1 MTQQAN
7 EKIVVFTGAGIS
19 VESGIE
25 TYRSDTGLWHKHDI
39 REVCHPDGWQRN
51 PQKVLDFYNQRRK
64 EVGEAK
70 PNAAHHAIAQLES
83 RYDVTV
89 ITQNVD
95 DLHERAGSTKVLHL
109 HGEVTKVRS
118 DLPSDYHLYDI
129 GYHELNL
136 GQQCESGFQLR
147 PHIVWFAEEPFFME
161 ESIELFAEADK
172 VLVVGTSLQV
182 QPAASLVLFAH
193 SATDRYIVDPSTM
206 TPPKKFDHLRG
217 TASEM
222 VPRLVESW
230 LS

>member
-1 MTQQAN
+1 MSNQPKQ
-7 EKIVVFTGAGIS
+7 KIVVFTGAGIS

-25 TYRSDTGLWHKHDI
+25 TNRSDTGLWHKHDI

-51 PQKVLDFYNQRRK
+51 PEKVLDFYNQRRQ
-64 EVGEAK
+64 EIGNAQPNEA
-70 PNAAHHAIAQLES
+70 HLAIAQLES

-95 DLHERAGSTKVLHL
+95 DLHERAGSSKVLHL
-109 HGEVTKVRS
+109 HGEATKVRGDS
-118 DLPSDYHLYDI
+118 GSDYHLYDI
-129 GYHELNL
+129 GYSEVNL
-136 GQQCESGFQLR
+136 GQLCESGFQLR
-147 PHIVWFAEEPFFME
+147 PHIVWFAEEPFYIE

-217 TASEM
+217 SASDM
-222 VPRLVESW
+222 VPRLVQSW
-230 LS
+230 LA